1 MRSCKDVI
9 NSIWKLSESP
19 EQHSEALK
27 DLTSDL
33 IVGLNQMN
41 RLLEDP
47 LKETR
52 NRKIHLYEEEIK
64 AKLEGK
70 VILVTGEGCIGS
82 LLVRKLLKFGCCKR
96 IIIIDPSLVC
106 KFEDFEVKRYFLD
119 ISDYKSLRGV
129 FQKEM
134 PNIVF
139 HTAGQRNPGI
149 AEKEVRKTIT
159 TNIFGS
165 QNIISFCQEFGVE
178 QCVFSST
185 GKASRY
191 LTNEVYAGSK
201 KFAEW
206 LFYLAAKQGIST
218 YSMVRFTH
226 ILDNSLMEQE
236 LQKSVDEDKPVGVH
250 SPGRYVTAQT
260 AEEAVFLMLNS
271 LIFSQKGELRF
282 LIVRNLGWP
291 TESLEVALWKIK
303 ESGKKLPLYFKGK
316 PQGYTEPFF
325 RGQLDWSDPSD
336 MNFLINALETSFKF
350 VDASGDMIISKLAP
364 VRERLVES
372 KLNLLISNINISQE
386 NLKSV
391 LAECIKEIA
400 EVSFMDADP
409 LRILQILKWGIDRKY
424 MEVENISLIDYSPLI
439 GMLTQALMEK
449 RSCEE
454 IKRNHMSAS
463 EFSQLIA
470 TLREVSELSNDVDKW
485 SLKL

>member
-1 MRSCKDVI
+1 MRPHEDVI
-9 NSIWKLSESP
+9 NTIWKLSESP
-19 EQHSEALK
+19 EKYSEALK
-27 DLTSDL
+27 NLTSNL
-33 IVGLNQMN
+33 IDGLNQKN

-52 NRKIHLYEEEIK
+52 NRKIHLYEDEIK
-64 AKLEGK
+64 AKLLGK
-70 VILVTGEGCIGS
+70 IILITGEGCIGS
-82 LLVRKLLKFGCCKR
+82 LLVKKLLKFGCCKR
-96 IIIIDPSLVC
+96 IIIVDSSGVC
-106 KFEDFEVKRYFLD
+106 KSEDFEVKRYSLD
-119 ISDYKSLRGV
+119 IRDCKTLRSV

-139 HTAGQRNPGI
+139 HTAGQRNPGL
-149 AEKEVRKTIT
+149 AEKEIRRTIT

-191 LTNEVYAGSK
+191 FTNEVYAGSK

-206 LFYLAAKQGIST
+206 LFYLAAKQGKTT

-236 LQKSVDEDKPVGVH
+236 LQKSIDEDKPVGVH

-271 LIFSQKGELRF
+271 LVFSQKDELRF

-303 ESGKKLPLYFKGK
+303 ESKKKLPLYFKGK

-325 RGQLDWSDPSD
+325 RGQLDWSDPMD
-336 MNFLINALETSFKF
+336 MNFLINALETPSKF
-350 VDASGDMIISKLAP
+350 IDASGDIIISALTP
-364 VRERLVES
+364 VREELVES
-372 KLNLLISNINISQE
+372 KLNFLISNIDLSE
-386 NLKSV
+386 DNLKSV
-391 LAECIKEIA
+391 LTECIKEIA
-400 EVSFMDADP
+400 KVSFIDADP

-439 GMLTQALMEK
+439 GMLTQALVGK
-449 RSCEE
+449 PNFEE
-454 IKRNHMSAS
+454 IMKNHVSAS
-463 EFSQLIA
+463 EFSQIIA
-470 TLREVSELSNDVDKW
+470 TLKNSESFLTV
-485 SLKL
+485 